1 MSARNI
7 DSPLSVKVIDSL
19 QRYGLPRPNR
29 IAGKPITKIPAK
41 NSPYKTIHCR
51 TCFLPTVWFD
61 KRINNQFNTCTN
73 CGTHHQMRL
82 DNWGHVK
89 KRVVDRIPIGYNKG
103 PFAIQK
109 ADTRETNDFG

>member
-1 MSARNI
+1 MSWMKVRCHNCGST
-7 DSPLSVKVIDSL
+7 DVKL
-19 QRYGLPRPNR
+19 AALG
-29 IAGKPITKIPAK
+29 
-41 NSPYKTIHCR
+41 
-51 TCFLPTVWFD
+51 
-61 KRINNQFNTCTN
+61 FNTCTN